1 MFTPA
6 LKASLNPETG
16 ENGAEIL
23 TIALLVDGERE
34 SLMPIDLG
42 SINSS
47 GDLLVNSVN
56 TVYLGIQIVRIR
68 YKMQD
73 YLNET
78 IFDSEFSLEVKAK
91 PPDDQYTVVARP
103 EFKLNEYAKQY
114 NVTAGEYW
122 E

>member
-23 TIALLVDGERE
+23 TIALLVDGVTE
-34 SLMPIDLG
+34 SLMPVDLG
-42 SINSS
+42 TINSS
-47 GDLLVNSVN
+47 GDLLLNSVN
-56 TVYLGIQIVRIR
+56 AAYLGTQIVRIR

-73 YLNET
+73 YLNGT
-78 IFDSEFSLEVKAK
+78 TFDSEFSLEVKAK
-91 PPDDQYTVVARP
+91 PPDEQYTVVVRP
-103 EFKLNEYAKQY
+103 EFKLNEYSKQY

>member
-1 MFTPA
+1 
-6 LKASLNPETG
+6 
-16 ENGAEIL
+16 
-23 TIALLVDGERE
+23 
-34 SLMPIDLG
+34 MPIDLG